1 MTTPQLAVEYVA
13 VLSMPLKVI
22 LQVKSEIVNGKR
34 HQAQENS
41 TSNSARVVRIL
52 FLAYGAGQS
61 VSRLRKYNSVT
72 LCEV

>member
-41 TSNSARVVRIL
+41 QITPRQTAQSKERIY
-52 FLAYGAGQS
+52 LA
-61 VSRLRKYNSVT
+61 N
-72 LCEV
+72 